1 MRHSSIVGN
10 HISVRELITA
20 INSAV
25 SSPMRGFSTT
35 GVPRLRSGE
44 ALAPPSFRQCDIGL
58 NLCDPMFQGIYHGK
72 RVHVD
77 DLSDV
82 LDRATSSGVSS
93 AIITGTTVEDSRD
106 ALTLARRLPPEP
118 ALFCTVGVHPSHSS
132 IFQQKEQDEILQSL
146 SELIIDGRM
155 DGKVVAIG
163 ECGLDY
169 DRLHFCDKETQKRSF
184 SAQLSLGQHIELPFF
199 LHNRNT
205 NGEFIQML
213 HDHRNCLRHGGVVH
227 SFDGSLSEMQAI
239 VDLGLYIGV
248 NGCSLKKQENL
259 DVVRQIPLD
268 SLLLETDAPWCG
280 IKATHASEPFVSTL
294 FPSKKKDKFE
304 RGVLVKDRAEPCL
317 LVQVLE
323 VVASLKS
330 IRPEE
335 LAEVTLENSQRLFF
349 A

>member
-1 MRHSSIVGN
+1 MK
-10 HISVRELITA
+10 
-20 INSAV
+20 
-25 SSPMRGFSTT
+25 GFSST

-44 ALAPPSFRQCDIGL
+44 SFASPSFQLCDIGL

-72 RVHVD
+72 RVHSD
-77 DLSDV
+77 DLKDV
-82 LDRATSSGVSS
+82 LDRAVSSGISS
-93 AIITGTTVEDSRD
+93 AIITGTTIEDSRD
-106 ALTLARRLPPEP
+106 ALTLARKLPSEP

-132 IFQQKEQDEILQSL
+132 VFQEREQEEILRSL
-146 SELIIDGRM
+146 TDLIMDGRV

-169 DRLHFCDKETQKRSF
+169 DRLHFCDRETQRRSF
-184 SAQLSLGQHIELPFF
+184 SAQLSLGQHLELPFF

-205 NGEFIQML
+205 NGEFLQML
-213 HDHRNCLRHGGVVH
+213 RDHRDCLRRGGVVH

-239 VDLGLYIGV
+239 ADLGLYIGV
-248 NGCSLKKQENL
+248 NGCSLKTQANL
-259 DVVRQIPLD
+259 EVVSRIPLD

-280 IKATHASEPFVSTL
+280 IKATHASEPLVSTL

-304 RGVLVKDRAEPCL
+304 RGLLVKDRAEPCL

-330 IRPEE
+330 MSPEE
-335 LAEVTLENSQRLFF
+335 LANVTLGNSMRLFF
-349 A
+349 S